1 MLSASPNPNQGHLWC
16 ASLMEQLNPAHP
28 LLQLARHIPWHA
40 LEDEFAPLY
49 ATRGKPA
56 KPIRLMVGLSIL
68 KHLDNVSDEALMRAW
83 ETNPYY
89 QAFCGE
95 VIFQWKFP
103 CDPSDM
109 TYFRQRIGARG
120 FEKMLAASIA
130 IHGDKAI
137 EPEVC
142 IDTTVQEK
150 NTTFPT
156 DAKLYRKVLA
166 RTIKLARQHR
176 VRLSRTYAK
185 QAHALKRDVAYAT
198 PKNKRRV
205 IRKATRRL
213 RIIAGRVL
221 REFLRKCSSNLP
233 EKDQE
238 AIVLYQRAL
247 QQKRSDKNKVYSLH
261 EPHIYCLA
269 KGKEHKPYEYGVKV
283 AITKTKDSNIILGA
297 LAFEQNQH
305 DSKTLAR
312 VLEQVHRLSE
322 LAPAM
327 ALCDRGFRG
336 VTRVG
341 DTDILLPH
349 HLSRSSD
356 NHEQQKQRERFRKR
370 AGIEPIIGHLKA
382 DHRMDRNFLAGV
394 LGDQINV
401 LMAAAAFNFRKWLR
415 EFIARILGWLNRL
428 DLNPLLGRPVQWTR
442 F

>member
-1 MLSASPNPNQGHLWC
+1 
-16 ASLMEQLNPAHP
+16 
-28 LLQLARHIPWHA
+28 
-40 LEDEFAPLY
+40 
-49 ATRGKPA
+49 
-56 KPIRLMVGLSIL
+56 MVGLSIL

-109 TYFRQRIGARG
+109 TYFRKRIGTSG
-120 FEKMLAASIA
+120 FEKILAASIA
-130 IHGDKAI
+130 VHGDKAVKA
-137 EPEVC
+137 EVC
-142 IDTTVQEK
+142 IDTTAQEK

-166 RTIKLARQHR
+166 RCIKLAREHP
-176 VRLSRTYAK
+176 VTLSRTDQK
-185 QAHALKRDVAYAT
+185 EVQTLKREVAYAT
-198 PKNKRRV
+198 PHKKRRV

-221 REFLRKCSSNLP
+221 REFLRKCP
-233 EKDQE
+233 AETQAQERE

-247 QQKRSDKNKVYSLH
+247 RQKRQDKNKVYSLH

-283 AITKTKDSNIILGA
+283 AITKTKDSSIILGA
-297 LAFEQNQH
+297 LAFEKNQH

-322 LAPAM
+322 LTPAV

-341 DTDILLPH
+341 ETDILLPRHNH
-349 HLSRSSD
+349 HCQGQD
-356 NHEQQKQRERFRKR
+356 EHIKQRERFRKR

-382 DHRMDRNFLAGV
+382 DHRMDRNFLAGK

-415 EFIARILGWLNRL
+415 HFIARILGWLYRLEPSPLSDNR
-428 DLNPLLGRPVQWTR
+428 VW
-442 F
+442 